1 MNSLMIK
8 RIVDEANYMIDTKD
22 TIREIA
28 KVFKVSKSTVHKDLH
43 ERLLLI
49 DKNLYKNVEEILHYH
64 LKIRHING
72 GNATKLKY
80 QNLRKG

>member
-43 ERLLLI
+43 ERLLYINKVLYYKVYDIMQYHI
-49 DKNLYKNVEEILHYH
+49 DV
-64 LKIRHING
+64 RHIRG
-72 GNATKLKY
+72 GQSTKKKY
-80 QNLRKG
+80 EKLV